1 MARPERIRLGDL
13 LIQESLLST
22 AQLGEALVEQKKS
35 GRKLGRICIDRQWV
49 TEVQI
54 AKAVARQLR
63 APFIDLSTRV
73 LRPEVAALLPETQ
86 ARRLRALPIED
97 SAVPGGP
104 LRVAM
109 ADPTDI
115 NAYDELARLTRREI
129 DLAVVAESQLLA
141 ALDRVYRGGDEIAGL
156 ARELTNDITSVQD
169 EIGDL
174 LGMGNV
180 TTEDAPVVRLLS
192 MMFEQALRTR
202 ASDIHIEPQER
213 NLRIRFRIDGVLHVQ
228 TEADAKIAGAVALR
242 LKLMSGLDISEK
254 RLPQDGRFHVKLK
267 TSAVDVRISTL
278 PTQHGESV
286 VMRLLNQSAG
296 LLSLDHL
303 GLPDAVAQALART
316 LKRPSGM
323 VVVTGP
329 TGSGKTTTLYAALNA
344 INDTE
349 RKIITVED
357 PIEYRLPG
365 LNQVQVMEKIDLSFA
380 RVLRAA
386 LRQDPDVILIGEMRD
401 QTTAEIGL
409 RAALTGHLVLSTLH
423 TNDALSTPLRL
434 IDMGVPRYMVALSL
448 HLVLAQRLVRTLCG
462 HCAEAHTPDAQ
473 EQEFLRLALDGGGF
487 QLDRGDLGQDAAAE
501 PAAPP
506 ARWRKPRGCSEC
518 NQTGYIGRS
527 GVYEFIEMTQELVEA
542 MNDNDPVRF
551 TQAGRRQMAGQT
563 LRRDALRLAAA
574 GRTSIDEAMRVGSQ
588 LDE

>member
-13 LIQESLLST
+13 LIQEALIT
-22 AQLGEALVEQKKS
+22 AAQLDAALVDQKKS
-35 GRKLGRICIDRQWV
+35 GRKLGRIFIDRQWV

-63 APFIDLSTRV
+63 APFIDLANRT
-73 LRPEVAALLPETQ
+73 LRPEVAALLPETH

-97 SAVPGGP
+97 GGSGGSNA

-109 ADPTDI
+109 ADPTDL
-115 NAYDELARLTRREI
+115 NAYDEVVRLTRREI

-156 ARELTNDITSVQD
+156 ARELTNDITNVQD

-174 LGMGNV
+174 LGLANV
-180 TTEDAPVVRLLS
+180 TPEDAPVVRLLS
-192 MMFEQALRTR
+192 SMFEQALRKR

-228 TEADAKIAGAVALR
+228 TEADPKIAGAVALR

-267 TSAVDVRISTL
+267 ANSVDVRISTL

-303 GLPDAVAQALART
+303 GLPPEVAAAVART
-316 LKRPSGM
+316 LKRPNGM
-323 VVVTGP
+323 FVVTGP

-344 INDTE
+344 LNDTE

-365 LNQVQVMEKIDLSFA
+365 LSQVQVMDKIDLSFQ

-448 HLVLAQRLVRTLCG
+448 HLVLAQRLVRTLCN
-462 HCAEAHTPDAQ
+462 HCSEPHEPDAQ
-473 EQEFLRLALDGGGF
+473 EHSWLQMALGG
-487 QLDRGDLGQDAAAE
+487 DADH
-501 PAAPP
+501 PADAVMASKPWK
-506 ARWRKPRGCSEC
+506 RPRGCGEC
-518 NQTGYIGRS
+518 NQTGYSGRQ
-527 GVYEFIEMTQELVEA
+527 GVYEFIEMTQELVDA
-542 MNDNDPVRF
+542 MNDDDPARF
-551 TQAGRRQMAGQT
+551 TQAGRRQMAGRT
-563 LRRDALRLAAA
+563 LRRDALRLAAI
-574 GRTSIDEAMRVGSQ
+574 GRTSIDEAMRVGTQ
-588 LDE
+588 LDD